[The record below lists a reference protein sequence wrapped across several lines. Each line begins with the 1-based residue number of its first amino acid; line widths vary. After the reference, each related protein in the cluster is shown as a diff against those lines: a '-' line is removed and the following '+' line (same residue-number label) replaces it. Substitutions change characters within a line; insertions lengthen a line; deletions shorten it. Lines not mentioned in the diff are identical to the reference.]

1 MDLGLTSR
9 GRYVVRAAIFL
20 AGAYGSGHLRT
31 RREVSEAMG
40 VPRAFVPQVL
50 SDLIRSGLVVSTPGA
65 HGGYR
70 LARPPDEVRLLDVVE
85 AGEGPVGGVTCGGCG
100 SSCPD
105 PATCGL
111 PSLWQ
116 AASTRFADPLAR
128 TTLAELVERGA
139 QTVFRGGRLPCGV
152 LAASRRAGAGGGA
165 GGLPDGLAAEQVG
178 EVAVERFA
186 DRVGATAALRRRHG
200 GHEED
205 GTIGEDGE
213 Q

>member
-20 AGAYGSGHLRT
+20 AGAYGSGNLRT
-31 RREVSEAMG
+31 RREVSDAMG

-50 SDLIRSGLVVSTPGA
+50 SDLVRSGLVVSTPGA

-70 LARPPDEVRLLDVVE
+70 LARPPGEVRLLDVVE
-85 AGEGPVGGVTCGGCG
+85 AGEGPVGGAACGGCG
-100 SSCPD
+100 SSCPS
-105 PATCGL
+105 PGTCGL

-116 AASTRFADPLAR
+116 AASMRFAGPLAG
-128 TTLAELVERGA
+128 TTLAELVERGGR
-139 QTVFRGGRLPCGV
+139 TVFSGGRLPCGV
-152 LAASRRAGAGGGA
+152 LAATRRAGADGSA
-165 GGLPDGLAAEQVG
+165 GGLSDGLAAEQVG
-178 EVAVERFA
+178 EVAVERLA
-186 DRVGATAALRRRHG
+186 DRVGATAGPRRRHG

-205 GTIGEDGE
+205 GPIGEDDE